1 MAKPRVMSRR
11 RSWLVWGLVVLATVL
26 ALVASMTVWTKRQLL
41 DTDNWT
47 SSSAKILADDD
58 VRAALSSRLVNLLNE
73 RVDIQAQLE
82 ERLPARAEG
91 AAPFAAAA
99 VLSATGRVVDTFLAS
114 AQAQELWERA
124 NRRAHGAIVNV
135 LEGNDAG
142 RISTANGD
150 VVLDVRPMLGQIA
163 QRLGIEDRVKQNE
176 SPTSGQI
183 VLLRS
188 DQLDVA
194 QKAVQGIKALTV
206 WLAVAVL
213 ALYGLAI
220 YLATGRRRAVLMG
233 AGAGFVFVGLVLLAV
248 RRVAGNAVVDS
259 LVHVEANRP
268 AVRTIWLVETDLMKD
283 LAVGLLAYGLLAI
296 AGGFLAGPSRAA
308 VATRR
313 ALAPTFRER
322 PVAVYA
328 TAVILFLIAITWG
341 PFGNERQLIGT
352 LIIAALFFGGLEV
365 WRRQTVREFP
375 PGGPPDA
382 QPEASQPAL
391 DT

>member
-1 MAKPRVMSRR
+1 MAKPRAMSRR
-11 RSWLVWGLVVLATVL
+11 RSWLVWGLVVLATIL

-47 SSSAKILADDD
+47 SSSTKILADDD

-82 ERLPARAEG
+82 ERLPARAQG

-99 VLSATGRVVDTFLAS
+99 VQSATGRVVDTFLSS

-124 NRRAHGAIVNV
+124 NRRAHGALINV
-135 LEGNDAG
+135 LEGKDAG
-142 RISTANGD
+142 RISTAGGD
-150 VVLDVRPMLGQIA
+150 VVLDLRPLIGQIA
-163 QRLGIEDRVKQNE
+163 ERLGIEDRVKQNA
-176 SPTSGQI
+176 SPTSGEI

-194 QKAVQGIKALTV
+194 QKAVQVLKALTV

-220 YLATGRRRAVLMG
+220 YLARGRRRTVLMG
-233 AGAGFVFVGLVLLAV
+233 AGAGFVFVGLVLLAI

-259 LVHVEANRP
+259 LVQVEANRP

-283 LAVGLLAYGLLAI
+283 LAVGLLAYGILAI
-296 AGGFLAGPSRAA
+296 AAGFLAGPSRAA

-328 TAVILFLIAITWG
+328 VAVILFLIAMTWG

-375 PGGPPDA
+375 PEA
-382 QPEASQPAL
+382 EPEGSQPVL
-391 DT
+391 GT

>member
-1 MAKPRVMSRR
+1 MAKPRAMSRR

-47 SSSAKILADDD
+47 SSSAKILGNDD

-73 RVDIQAQLE
+73 RVDIEAQLE

-99 VLSATGRVVDTFLAS
+99 VLSATGRVVDTFLSS
-114 AQAQELWERA
+114 AQAQELWEQA
-124 NRRAHGAIVNV
+124 NRRAHGALVNV

-150 VVLDVRPMLGQIA
+150 VVLDVRPLLGRIA
-163 QRLGIEDRVKQNE
+163 QRLGIEDRVKQNA

-194 QKAVQGIKALTV
+194 QKAVQGIKTLSV

-220 YLATGRRRAVLMG
+220 YLARGRRRAVLMG
-233 AGAGFVFVGLVLLAV
+233 AGAGLLFVGLVLLAV

-259 LVHVEANRP
+259 LVQVEANRP

-283 LAVGLLAYGLLAI
+283 LAVGLLAYGTLAI
-296 AGGFLAGPSRAA
+296 AAGFLAGPSRAA
-308 VATRR
+308 VAIRR

-328 TAVILFLIAITWG
+328 VAVILFLIAITWG

-365 WRRQTVREFP
+365 WRRQTIREFP
-375 PGGPPDA
+375 PGGPTEA
-382 QPEASQPAL
+382 QPEGSQPAL
-391 DT
+391 ST